1 MLNAII
7 REKRQKKWKSAQRYR
22 KAMERKRRLEK
33 ELGKLEERLKPDFEH
48 NVKGILIAIHKCRG
62 RYRPENRFEFFRKD
76 AYSGQASDFG
86 ENDLDA
92 LIEAIQAAKLY
103 SADAG

>member
-48 NVKGILIAIHKCRG
+48 NVKGILIAVLRCSYQSYCLLIHIPPIS
-62 RYRPENRFEFFRKD
+62 Y
-76 AYSGQASDFG
+76 
-86 ENDLDA
+86 L
-92 LIEAIQAAKLY
+92 
-103 SADAG
+103 